1 LAYAHPI
8 GLTREEI
15 PSRSFSPEQGM
26 ESSERRIDD
35 VVILKLK
42 GRLTLGTQNL
52 QARIADLLE
61 RGQKWILID
70 MSDVQYMDSTSVGD
84 LVVSFTTA
92 TSQGGK
98 LKLLNLPERIRE
110 LLDIHHL
117 SSVFEDFDAEDEA
130 VASFNAG

>member
-1 LAYAHPI
+1 
-8 GLTREEI
+8 
-15 PSRSFSPEQGM
+15 M

-35 VVILKLK
+35 VVILKLM

-52 QARIADLLE
+52 QAQIADLLE
-61 RGQKWILID
+61 RGQRWILID

-92 TSQGGK
+92 TSHGGK
-98 LKLLNLPERIRE
+98 LKLLNLPDRIRE

-130 VASFNAG
+130 VASFNEG